1 MRVEF
6 RRWQFM
12 RLEWPTITVII
23 LCYALWLIVGFWLYP
38 ISPLL
43 TLCIMVIL
51 SALHSSLT
59 HEAIHGHPTKNRLI
73 NEALVCFPLSLIYPY
88 RRYRQTHLL
97 HHRNTFITDPF
108 EDPESYYLAWWQ
120 FKPMPYPVKQLLRV
134 NNSMA
139 GRLIFG
145 PLLSALA
152 FITSDIR
159 KMSKPSSAIW
169 LGWLLHLPP
178 CAIVLY
184 CLYLMGIPFWVY
196 LLGVCWPALSLMSLR
211 SFAEHRWHETPEG
224 RTIIVEHSP
233 LSWLFL
239 NNNLHVV
246 HHCHPMEPWY
256 KLPALYKKDRE
267 KWQKRNDGYVY
278 KNYFELWKAYGFKPK
293 EPVVHPMLDNST

>member
-1 MRVEF
+1 
-6 RRWQFM
+6 M

-73 NEALVCFPLSLIYPY
+73 NEALVCFPLSLVYPY

-246 HHCHPMEPWY
+246 HHYHPMEPWY

>member
-1 MRVEF
+1 
-6 RRWQFM
+6 M

-145 PLLSALA
+145 PILSALA

>member
-1 MRVEF
+1 
-6 RRWQFM
+6 M

-139 GRLIFG
+139 GRLVFG
-145 PLLSALA
+145 PILSALA

-159 KMSKPSSAIW
+159 QMSKPSSAI
-169 LGWLLHLPP
+169 
-178 CAIVLY
+178 
-184 CLYLMGIPFWVY
+184 
-196 LLGVCWPALSLMSLR
+196 
-211 SFAEHRWHETPEG
+211 
-224 RTIIVEHSP
+224 
-233 LSWLFL
+233 
-239 NNNLHVV
+239 
-246 HHCHPMEPWY
+246 
-256 KLPALYKKDRE
+256 
-267 KWQKRNDGYVY
+267 
-278 KNYFELWKAYGFKPK
+278 
-293 EPVVHPMLDNST
+293 

>member
-1 MRVEF
+1 
-6 RRWQFM
+6 M

-246 HHCHPMEPWY
+246 HHYHPMEPWY

>member
-145 PLLSALA
+145 PILSALA

-178 CAIVLY
+178 LRHSFILSLSDGDSV
-184 CLYLMGIPFWVY
+184 
-196 LLGVCWPALSLMSLR
+196 LGVFAWGMLACPFANVIAKFCRTSL
-211 SFAEHRWHETPEG
+211 A
-224 RTIIVEHSP
+224 
-233 LSWLFL
+233 
-239 NNNLHVV
+239 
-246 HHCHPMEPWY
+246 
-256 KLPALYKKDRE
+256 
-267 KWQKRNDGYVY
+267 RNPRRADDYC
-278 KNYFELWKAYGFKPK
+278 
-293 EPVVHPMLDNST
+293 

>member
-1 MRVEF
+1 
-6 RRWQFM
+6 M
-12 RLEWPTITVII
+12 RLEWLTIIVII

-246 HHCHPMEPWY
+246 HHYHPMEPWY

>member
-1 MRVEF
+1 
-6 RRWQFM
+6 M

>member
-97 HHRNTFITDPF
+97 HHRNTFLTDPF

-246 HHCHPMEPWY
+246 HHYHPMEPWY

>member
-1 MRVEF
+1 
-6 RRWQFM
+6 
-12 RLEWPTITVII
+12 
-23 LCYALWLIVGFWLYP
+23 
-38 ISPLL
+38 
-43 TLCIMVIL
+43 
-51 SALHSSLT
+51 LHSSLT

-246 HHCHPMEPWY
+246 HHYHPMEPWY

>member
-1 MRVEF
+1 
-6 RRWQFM
+6 M

-145 PLLSALA
+145 PILSALA

-246 HHCHPMEPWY
+246 HHYHPMEPWY

>member
-246 HHCHPMEPWY
+246 HHYHPMEPWY

-293 EPVVHPMLDNST
+293 EPVVHPMLDNNT

>member
-246 HHCHPMEPWY
+246 HHYHPMEPWY

>member
-1 MRVEF
+1 
-6 RRWQFM
+6 M

-59 HEAIHGHPTKNRLI
+59 HEAIHGHPTNNRLI

-184 CLYLMGIPFWVY
+184 CLYMMGIPFWVY

-239 NNNLHVV
+239 NNNLHLV
-246 HHCHPMEPWY
+246 HHYHPMEPWY

-267 KWQKRNDGYVY
+267 KWQKRNDGYVF

>member
-1 MRVEF
+1 
-6 RRWQFM
+6 M

-23 LCYALWLIVGFWLYP
+23 VCYALWLIVGFWLYP

-59 HEAIHGHPTKNRLI
+59 HEAIHGHPTNNRLI

-184 CLYLMGIPFWVY
+184 CLYMMGIPFWVY

-239 NNNLHVV
+239 NNNLHLV
-246 HHCHPMEPWY
+246 HHYHPMEPWY

>member
-1 MRVEF
+1 
-6 RRWQFM
+6 
-12 RLEWPTITVII
+12 
-23 LCYALWLIVGFWLYP
+23 
-38 ISPLL
+38 
-43 TLCIMVIL
+43 MVIL

-59 HEAIHGHPTKNRLI
+59 HEAIHGHPTNNRLI

-184 CLYLMGIPFWVY
+184 CLYMMGIPFWVY

-239 NNNLHVV
+239 NNNLHLV
-246 HHCHPMEPWY
+246 HHYHPMEPWY

>member
-1 MRVEF
+1 
-6 RRWQFM
+6 M

-59 HEAIHGHPTKNRLI
+59 HEAIHGHPTNNRLI

-184 CLYLMGIPFWVY
+184 CLYMMGIPFWVY

-239 NNNLHVV
+239 NNNLHLV
-246 HHCHPMEPWY
+246 HHYHPMEPWY

>member
-1 MRVEF
+1 
-6 RRWQFM
+6 M

-59 HEAIHGHPTKNRLI
+59 HEAIHGHPTNNRLI

-97 HHRNTFITDPF
+97 HHRNSFITDPF

-184 CLYLMGIPFWVY
+184 CLYMMGIPFWVY

-211 SFAEHRWHETPEG
+211 SFAEHRWHETSEG

-239 NNNLHVV
+239 NNNLHLV
-246 HHCHPMEPWY
+246 HHYHPMEPWY